1 MAQERSSR
9 RVGRWSQFRQRLSA
23 QGRSTW
29 VVTIALVGLLCHG
42 ASMRQVGQDDPA
54 PLLDGTPLQGE
65 QFPRFLRPTHD
76 GEFGFEDVLVLGE
89 HPVVEFER
97 RDLDE
102 ESGFSTETWSRI
114 GTTEWVGRLVSVFR
128 LVWPAERL
136 RDALRTQRWGVDRP
150 FVLLGEVVVPDA
162 GSNGRRQL
170 YLQIVP
176 PNIPASAVARASST
190 VQYTSHAV
198 NIWMPE
204 FGQSRVPGGEG
215 RIDHADLADLANRF
229 YEVFVDEYET
239 LAVVSQTALL
249 TSVTGLRRSVR
260 NDVSGIGLDV
270 FDTSADYGSAG
281 VLQGIELYPPGGW
294 ATARA
299 TLHQQ
304 AHQWGDYTRVW
315 DRIGVARRGR
325 APESHFPL
333 MSPGAVVAGAVLEGT
348 RRVSDTPAIERTLPT
363 VTFHPLTLYR
373 MGLVDLASVPQLR
386 VFVDQGQFGLTDR
399 AAPPIGAPVEG
410 GATAV
415 VGSDFVAADG
425 RRTGSATT
433 QLRRALIYV
442 SRGGLASQAE
452 MNIVNFYAAR
462 LAAAGGVTS
471 WDGYPSFFEATGGR
485 ATLATDV
492 TPKPGATPAGKLLP
506 GPTIER
512 LDVGTDA
519 LGDVILDQPIPG
531 RIEVGDVVNL
541 SGTVTATAG
550 QASSVA
556 CFRFIRYGS
565 TDPNE
570 VFVCGSLS
578 ARRFNVN
585 LTFTAGQR
593 GRYTVEPFLFG
604 ADASEPSARSRY
616 GVIEVE

>member
-1 MAQERSSR
+1 MARKRSS
-9 RVGRWSQFRQRLSA
+9 GRIGHWGLFRQRL
-23 QGRSTW
+23 RSKSRGPW
-29 VVTIALVGLLCHG
+29 AVTIALVGLLCHS
-42 ASMRQVGQDDPA
+42 ASMQQVGPGNPT
-54 PLLDGTPLQGE
+54 PLPDGTPLQGE

-76 GEFGFEDVLVLGE
+76 GEFGFEDVLVLGD
-89 HPVVEFER
+89 HPVLRFER
-97 RDLDE
+97 RNLDE
-102 ESGFSTETWSRI
+102 ESGFSTETWNRI

-128 LVWPAERL
+128 LVWSAEHL

-150 FVLLGEVVVPDA
+150 FVFWGDVVVPEA

-176 PNIPASAVARASST
+176 PNIPPSFVARASST
-190 VQYTSHAV
+190 VQYSSHAV

-204 FGQSRVPGGEG
+204 FGQSRIRRGGAE
-215 RIDHADLADLANRF
+215 IDVADVANRF

-239 LAVVSQTALL
+239 LAVVSQTTLL
-249 TSVTGLRRSVR
+249 TSVIGLRQNVR

-294 ATARA
+294 ATGRA

-315 DRIGVARRGR
+315 DRLGVARRGH
-325 APESHFPL
+325 APESHIPL
-333 MSPGAVVAGAVLEGT
+333 LSPGAVVAGAVLEST
-348 RRVSDTPAIERTLPT
+348 RRVSDTPAIERTVPI

-373 MGLVDLASVPQLR
+373 MGLVDLARVPQLR
-386 VFVDQGQFGLTDR
+386 VFVDQGQFNLTNR
-399 AAPPIGAPVEG
+399 AAPPIGTRVEG

-433 QLRRALIYV
+433 HLRRALIYV
-442 SRGGLASQAE
+442 SRSGLASQVE
-452 MNIVNFYAAR
+452 MDIVNFYAAR
-462 LAAAGGVTS
+462 LAATDGVTS

-492 TPKPGATPAGKLLP
+492 TPKPGATQAGKLSP
-506 GPTIER
+506 GPAPAR

-531 RIEVGDVVNL
+531 QIAVGEVVNL

-550 QASSVA
+550 QASSIA

-578 ARRFNVN
+578 ARRFDVN

-616 GVIEVE
+616 GVIEVT

>member
-1 MAQERSSR
+1 MSREHASR
-9 RVGRWSQFRQRLSA
+9 RTGRWGLFRQRLRL
-23 QGRSTW
+23 QTRSTGAL
-29 VVTIALVGLLCHG
+29 TTALVAMLCHG
-42 ASMRQVGQDDPA
+42 ASMQQVGQGDLA

-65 QFPRFLRPTHD
+65 QFPRFLRPTHG
-76 GEFGFEDVLVLGE
+76 GEFGFEDVLVLGD
-89 HPVVEFER
+89 HPVVQFER

-114 GTTEWVGRLVSVFR
+114 GTAEWVGRLVSVFR

-136 RDALRTQRWGVDRP
+136 RDALRTQRWGVDQP

-176 PNIPASAVARASST
+176 PNIPPSAVARASST

-204 FGQSRVPGGEG
+204 FGQSRIRGGEG
-215 RIDHADLADLANRF
+215 EIDLAELADLANRF
-229 YEVFVDEYET
+229 YDVFVDEYET
-239 LAVVSQTALL
+239 LAVVSQTTLL
-249 TSVTGLRRSVR
+249 TSVTGLRHNVR

-281 VLQGIELYPPGGW
+281 VLQGIELYPAGGW

-315 DRIGVARRGR
+315 DRIGVARHGQ
-325 APESHFPL
+325 APESHVPL
-333 MSPGAVVAGAVLEGT
+333 LGPGAVVAGAVLEGT
-348 RRVSDTPAIERTLPT
+348 RRVTDTLAIERPLPT

-373 MGLVDLASVPQLR
+373 MGLVDLARVPQLR
-386 VFVDQGQFGLTDR
+386 VFVDQRQFGLTDR

-410 GATAV
+410 RTTTV

-425 RRTGSATT
+425 RRTGSAATH
-433 QLRRALIYV
+433 LRRALIYV
-442 SRGGLASQAE
+442 SRGALASQAE
-452 MNIVNFYAAR
+452 MDIVNFYAAR
-462 LAAAGGVTS
+462 LAATDSVTS

-485 ATLATDV
+485 ATFATDV
-492 TPKPGATPAGKLLP
+492 TPKPEATQAGKLSP
-506 GPTIER
+506 GPSTER
-512 LDVGTDA
+512 LDVGTNA

-531 RIEVGDVVNL
+531 RIEVGEVVKF
-541 SGTVTATAG
+541 SGTVTATSG
-550 QASSVA
+550 PASSIA

-593 GRYTVEPFLFG
+593 GRHTVEPFLFG

>member
-1 MAQERSSR
+1 MNLALRTFWC
-9 RVGRWSQFRQRLSA
+9 GA
-23 QGRSTW
+23 
-29 VVTIALVGLLCHG
+29 TIP
-42 ASMRQVGQDDPA
+42 S
-54 PLLDGTPLQGE
+54 
-65 QFPRFLRPTHD
+65 FNS
-76 GEFGFEDVLVLGE
+76 
-89 HPVVEFER
+89 ER

-102 ESGFSTETWSRI
+102 DSGFSTETWSRT
-114 GTTEWVGRLVSVFR
+114 GTTEFAGRLVSVFR
-128 LVWPAERL
+128 LVWEVDRL

-150 FVLLGEVVVPDA
+150 FLLWGEIVVPDVGA
-162 GSNGRRQL
+162 TGRRQV

-176 PNIPASAVARASST
+176 PNIPPSAVAQASST

-204 FGQSRVPGGEG
+204 FGQSRVQGGEG
-215 RIDHADLADLANRF
+215 EIDLAGLTNRF

-249 TSVTGLRRSVR
+249 TSLTGFRRHVK
-260 NDVSGIGLDV
+260 NDVLGIGLEL
-270 FDTSADYGSAG
+270 FDASADYGSAS

-304 AHQWGDYTRVW
+304 AHRWGDYTGVW
-315 DRIGVARRGR
+315 DQLKVVRQGN
-325 APESHFPL
+325 APASHVPL
-333 MSPGAVVAGAVLEGT
+333 LSPGAVLAGAVLEGT
-348 RRVSDTPAIERTLPT
+348 RRVGVTAAIEQTLPT

-373 MGLVDLASVPQLR
+373 MGLLDLAAVLPLQ
-386 VFVDQGQFGLTDR
+386 VFVDQGQFNPVDR
-399 AAPPIGAPVEG
+399 VAPPVGTLVEG
-410 GATAV
+410 GAITV

-425 RRTGSATT
+425 GRIGPPATH
-433 QLRRALIYV
+433 LRRAVIYV

-452 MNIVNFYAAR
+452 MDVVNFYAAR
-462 LAAAGGVTS
+462 LAAIDGGDQLG
-471 WDGYPSFFEATGGR
+471 WLPEFFEATGGR

-492 TPKPGATPAGKLLP
+492 TPKPGTTVAGKLLP
-506 GPTIER
+506 EPSSGR

-519 LGDVILDQPIPG
+519 LIDVTLDEPIPG
-531 RIEVGDVVNL
+531 RIAVGQTINL
-541 SGTVTATAG
+541 SGTVTSTG
-550 QASSVA
+550 GRASSIA

-578 ARRFNVN
+578 AGRFNVD
-585 LTFTAGQR
+585 LTFTAGRR

-604 ADASEPSARSRY
+604 ADANQPSARSRY